1 MDWPFTFVIWA
12 CVWPRTSASKEMTPP
27 EPRGSRITEF
37 RSKRRAVRIPVYAE
51 SDINRS
57 CRIGSANDG
66 KERILTLPIR
76 HNRERQSD
84 AKKAKS
90 SSQGLN
96 RATLVSG
103 GASLL
108 SAFSFIARSA
118 CEA

>member
-1 MDWPFTFVIWA
+1 M
-12 CVWPRTSASKEMTPP
+12 AST
-27 EPRGSRITEF
+27 
-37 RSKRRAVRIPVYAE
+37 RAPVRILVYAE
-51 SDINRS
+51 SDINQIMSDYGS

-66 KERILTLPIR
+66 EERMLTLPIR

-118 CEA
+118 CR